1 MEKFK
6 KYSKTLGVILIC
18 MTVFSPA
25 FGSSPGD
32 ESCDGVRNNPEE
44 KQTQEKV
51 ISKKFEELD
60 AEYREKAKRLGY
72 KEGDMVEMRK
82 GLDGKLII
90 LPPSQEILTPIKLK
104 EKLMNLISQKIAKK
118 VTDKD
123 IDIQMKLALDLT
135 GDFTLKTGF
144 ENLHETIQGEA
155 KKKGYKKGDTVQI
168 KFDAPSLEY
177 RVVKTFPEMKWPA
190 KILDVIPAK
199 EEGGLPSYRCV
210 SNFNVLPKNLQKQ
223 AKAKGYKKG
232 DPVRHIFHAAT
243 NTFEILQKPLLIG
256 LPCEWKELTPKE
268 QKKAIKLGYKA
279 GDIVWKSSDAKG
291 KFPFP
296 KSVVIKAVQLDG
308 KVQLVIDTKG
318 LFTLVPSVK
327 VGDGPQMKI
336 THVMMDG
343 FTQKITFRCLAKF
356 SEVSDGDRA
365 LALTTGYKK
374 GDEILY
380 YYDTKIN
387 RFSIQPPPKK

>member
-6 KYSKTLGVILIC
+6 KYAKALGVILIC
-18 MTVFSPA
+18 MTMLSPTL
-25 FGSSPGD
+25 GSSPRD
-32 ESCDGVRNNPEE
+32 ASCDGVRNNPEE

-72 KEGDMVEMRK
+72 KDGDMVEMRK
-82 GLDGKLII
+82 EADGKLTI

-118 VTDKD
+118 VTDED

-135 GDFTLKTGF
+135 GDFTIKTGF
-144 ENLHETIQGEA
+144 ENLYENIQEEA

-168 KFDAPSLEY
+168 KVDAPSLEY

-199 EEGGLPSYRCV
+199 EEGGLPSFRSV

-232 DPVRHIFHAAT
+232 DPVRYIFHDAT
-243 NTFEILQKPLLIG
+243 DTFEILQKPLLIG

-268 QKKAIKLGYKA
+268 QKKAKKLGYKA
-279 GDIVWKSSDAKG
+279 GDIVWKSSDSKG
-291 KFPFP
+291 KFYIP
-296 KSVVIKAVQLDG
+296 KEVLIKAVRLDG
-308 KVQLVIDTKG
+308 KVCLVIGTKG
-318 LFTLVPSVK
+318 LFTLVPSIK
-327 VGDGPQMKI
+327 VGIEPQMKI
-336 THVMMDG
+336 THVMIDG
-343 FTQKITFRCLAKF
+343 ATHKITFRCLCKF
-356 SEVSDGDRA
+356 QDLSVGDRV
-365 LALTTGYKK
+365 LAISAGYKK

-380 YYDTKIN
+380 YYDTRTN
-387 RFSIQPPPKK
+387 RFKIQPPPRK